1 MEEFLQKL
9 NPFQLRAVL
18 DESRAALVKAGV
30 GSGKTTVLTA
40 KVLYQHF
47 CRGVPLGDM
56 VVLTFTNRA
65 ADEIRERLL
74 RAGPD
79 PDGAGMPWC
88 GTFHGVALKLLGT
101 VLPVEKLGY
110 RVPFTVLDPD
120 GMTETAQ
127 RLIGEHGFR
136 IRYRGRLAKRLEAY
150 RSGRALYG
158 AMKRPDDIGR
168 LWECIEAEKLR
179 MNRMDFDGLLLNAT
193 RLLQASD
200 FRPRWIIVD
209 EFQDCDGLQMEFLRA
224 MAAEDTKLF
233 AVGDPNQS
241 IYGFRGGSGGVF
253 DRFAEEYGAAVLTL
267 PVNYRSSATILAAA
281 KCFLEDGSALEGVRE
296 PGRGVT
302 VRVHYNPFLE
312 ADHLAGRIR
321 DLRASG
327 LGYGEIAVFY
337 RLQRQSKILE
347 DVFRREGI
355 PFSASA
361 RRTLKDFPV
370 LQWLVRLLGVS
381 VNRKDRAGLKEVLS
395 DGRFGPGLSPAR
407 ATKEAEAGERCGLVR
422 KVRGFADWLSGGGTA
437 GDIYDYFELD
447 RYLSPTSAE
456 FPENRKNVR
465 DLLSRLERFL
475 DTERGDA
482 AGGVASFLA
491 SAALNGAE
499 LPENGEGDGSDAVKL
514 MTLHACKGLE
524 FRQVFI
530 IGVNDGLIPLRSE
543 SGGDGERE
551 EKRLFFVGITRA
563 RDGLELSCY
572 TNPGDP
578 RVLPGEGSYL
588 SLIPGRLIDRGEAP
602 AAGGVDLQA
611 FRRAL
616 LENRKKGKKAGFS
629 ELFQSAAPKA
639 PAPEKRRVRHPKYGE
654 GIVESEDEET
664 VAVRFE
670 QYGLKSFSKEFSPLE
685 PAGRE
690 NV

>member
-9 NPFQLRAVL
+9 NPFQRRAVL

-40 KVLYQHF
+40 KVLYQHI
-47 CRGVPLGDM
+47 CRGVPLEDM

-65 ADEIRERLL
+65 ADEIRERLQK
-74 RAGPD
+74 ADPD

-88 GTFHGVALKLLGT
+88 GTFHSVALKLLGT

-120 GMTETAQ
+120 GLTEMAQ
-127 RLIGEHGFR
+127 RLIGERGFR

-168 LWECIEAEKLR
+168 LWECVGEEKLR
-179 MNRMDFDGLLLNAT
+179 LNRMDFDDLLLNAA
-193 RLLQASD
+193 RLLQDSE
-200 FRPRWIIVD
+200 FRPRWIVVD
-209 EFQDCDGLQMEFLRA
+209 EFQDCDGLQIEFLRA
-224 MAAEDTKLF
+224 MAAEGTKLF

-253 DRFAEEYGAAVLTL
+253 DRFAEEYGAAGLTL
-267 PVNYRSSATILAAA
+267 PVNYRSSATILEAA
-281 KCFLEDGSALEGVRE
+281 KCFLEDGSALKGVRE
-296 PGRGVT
+296 PGRGIS
-302 VRVHYNPFLE
+302 VRVHYNPLLE
-312 ADHLAGRIR
+312 ADFLAGRIR
-321 DLRASG
+321 DLHAAG
-327 LGYGEIAVFY
+327 LRYGEIAVFY
-337 RLQRQSKILE
+337 RLQRQSKIPE

-355 PFSASA
+355 PFSVSA

-370 LQWLVRLLGVS
+370 LQWLVRLLGAS
-381 VNRKDRAGLKEVLS
+381 VNREDRAGLAAALS
-395 DGRFGPGLSPAR
+395 DGRFGPGFSPAR
-407 ATKEAEAGERCGLVR
+407 AAKEAEAGEGCELVR
-422 KVRGFADWLSGGGTA
+422 KVRGFADWLSGGGAA
-437 GDIYDYFELD
+437 GEIYGYFDLD
-447 RYLSPTSAE
+447 RYLSPTSAD

-465 DLLSRLERFL
+465 GLLSRLEEFL
-475 DTERGDA
+475 EKERGDA
-482 AGGVASFLA
+482 VGGVASFLA
-491 SAALNGAE
+491 SAALDGAG
-499 LPENGEGDGSDAVKL
+499 LPESGEEDGADAVRL

-578 RVLPGEGSYL
+578 RVFPGEGSYL

-616 LENRKKGKKAGFS
+616 LENRKREKKAGFP
-629 ELFQSAAPKA
+629 ELFQSAAPKV
-639 PAPEKRRVRHPKYGE
+639 PAPEKRRVRHPRYGE
-654 GIVESEDEET
+654 GVVESEDRET
-664 VAVRFE
+664 VTVRFE
-670 QYGLKSFSKEFSPLE
+670 QYGLKSFSRDFSPLE
-685 PAGRE
+685 SVERKK
-690 NV
+690 